1 MNELRRDP
9 LTGQWV
15 IISEERSGRP
25 QDFLVKRSVRP
36 SRQCPFCEG
45 HEEETPSEVFS
56 TRSEHSPHNTP
67 GWQIRVVPNKYPALL
82 PTFDHEDEGAF
93 LLPQPGCTA
102 EDLYGATAG
111 SGIHEVIIE
120 SPKHLVRSTDLNA
133 KQLSNVLRM
142 YRNRLQNIRKNK
154 HIRSGIIFKNAGP
167 EAGATMEHIHSQL
180 IGLPIV
186 APLLT
191 AELDAITKY
200 RGKYDRCLL
209 CDLISAEKQT
219 AKRVITT
226 TDRYI
231 AFCPYASRQPYETW
245 ILPHVHQG
253 DFDSVSDE
261 SCDELANIL
270 LCTLQSVDALL
281 NKPAY
286 NYMILTA
293 PFDTASI
300 SHYHWRIVIIPRTT
314 IQAGFEFGTLCG
326 INPIAPERAAHDLRN
341 YQQSVSTTDD
351 DCELVD

>member
-1 MNELRRDP
+1 MSELRRDP
-9 LTGQWV
+9 LTNQWV

-25 QDFLVKRSVRP
+25 QDFMVKRNVRP
-36 SRQCPFCEG
+36 SHQCPFCEG
-45 HEEETPSEVFS
+45 HEEETPSEVFA
-56 TRSEHSPHNTP
+56 TRSEDSPDNKP

-82 PTFDHEDEGAF
+82 PTFDHEDEGTF
-93 LLPQPGCTA
+93 WLPQPDGIA
-102 EDLYGATAG
+102 GDLYGETAG
-111 SGIHEVIIE
+111 CGIHEVIIE
-120 SPKHLVRSTDLNA
+120 SPKHLTRSTDLDA
-133 KQLSNVLRM
+133 KQLGNVLRM
-142 YRNRLQNIRKNK
+142 YRNRLQNIRENT
-154 HIRSGIIFKNAGP
+154 HIRSGIAFKNVGP

-186 APLLT
+186 APQLT

-209 CDLISAEKQT
+209 CDLIDAEKKIAQ
-219 AKRVITT
+219 RIITT
-226 TDRYI
+226 TDHYI
-231 AFCPYASRQPYETW
+231 AICPYASRQPYEIW

-253 DFDSVSDE
+253 DFCSVSDD
-261 SCDELANIL
+261 SCDELAHL
-270 LCTLQSVDALL
+270 LRCTLQSIDALL
-281 NKPAY
+281 DKPAY

-314 IQAGFEFGTLCG
+314 IQAGFEFGTLCC

-341 YQQSVSTTDD
+341 YQQSVIKTDY